1 MLIFTLLII
10 LIVIRLTAPLS
21 APWVRIFDIAIWVVL
36 ILYLVGFTGVYGANP
51 YFRVR

>member
-1 MLIFTLLII
+1 MLILTLLIV
-10 LIVIRLTAPLS
+10 LIVVRLTAPLT